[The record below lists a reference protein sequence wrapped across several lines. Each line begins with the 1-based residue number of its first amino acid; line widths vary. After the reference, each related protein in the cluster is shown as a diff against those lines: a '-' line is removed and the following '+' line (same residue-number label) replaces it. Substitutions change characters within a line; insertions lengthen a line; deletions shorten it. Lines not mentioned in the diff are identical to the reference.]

1 MNKISERY
9 YISVGLLIGD
19 NCRKA
24 LEPPNIILSCDN
36 GPFAFQTKLSWYI
49 VGPVNGGNQKGLSCG
64 HTSVK
69 MVDANGIGRHHF
81 QVK

>member
-9 YISVGLLIGD
+9 YISVGLPIGH
-19 NCRKA
+19 NYRKA
-24 LEPPNIILSCDN
+24 LEPPNIIPSYDN

-64 HTSVK
+64 HASVK
-69 MVDANGIGRHHF
+69 MADANGIGRHHF